1 MSRKGSNSKR
11 AEQRRDAGAST
22 IDVPATGSP
31 LGRTG
36 KVSTLGLSMFE
47 PNDTTGGNG
56 APRGGDGNAPKGG
69 PGRPRPW
76 SVVRGQP
83 SITPVPL
90 QPEEPLFN
98 EVAPQQNPEPIPT
111 ELLHLW
117 TLLTQREKW
126 NSLVVVPA
134 QPGASGMSAARA
146 IVEVGSQY
154 REKPIRF
161 IDAEGLPPG
170 AASRL
175 VREMRAYVEQ
185 GGMVVVCIDSVL
197 SNPVGLEVALNTE
210 RALLCVPLG
219 STQFSA
225 ARHTLDMIGKG
236 RFLGSV
242 TLQRAG
248 STK

>member
-1 MSRKGSNSKR
+1 MYEPTDNS
-11 AEQRRDAGAST
+11 GA
-22 IDVPATGSP
+22 GSP
-31 LGRTG
+31 
-36 KVSTLGLSMFE
+36 
-47 PNDTTGGNG
+47 
-56 APRGGDGNAPKGG
+56 PRGGDGNGGKPG

-76 SVVRGQP
+76 SVVRGTP
-83 SITPVPL
+83 TPVPIA
-90 QPEEPLFN
+90 PEEPSYN
-98 EVAPQQNPEPIPT
+98 EVIPSSAPPPEPIPT

-134 QPGASGMSAARA
+134 QPGASGLMAARA

-154 REKPIRF
+154 RERPIRL

-170 AASRL
+170 AGSRL
-175 VREMRAYVEQ
+175 VRDMKAFIEQ
-185 GGMVVVCIDSVL
+185 GGMVVCCIDSVL
-197 SNPVGLEVALNTE
+197 TNPVGLEVALAAE

-225 ARHTLDMIGKG
+225 ARSTLELIGKA

-242 TLQRAG
+242 TLQQRVG
-248 STK
+248 SRK

>member
-1 MSRKGSNSKR
+1 MYEPTDNSGGS
-11 AEQRRDAGAST
+11 G
-22 IDVPATGSP
+22 P
-31 LGRTG
+31 
-36 KVSTLGLSMFE
+36 
-47 PNDTTGGNG
+47 
-56 APRGGDGNAPKGG
+56 PRGGDANAAKPGA
-69 PGRPRPW
+69 GRPRPW
-76 SVVRGQP
+76 SVVRGTP
-83 SITPVPL
+83 TPVPIA
-90 QPEEPLFN
+90 PEEPVHN
-98 EVAPQQNPEPIPT
+98 EVIPAPAEPIPT

-134 QPGASGMSAARA
+134 QPGASGLMAARA

-154 REKPIRF
+154 RERAIRL

-175 VREMRAYVEQ
+175 VRDMKAHVEQ

-197 SNPVGLEVALNTE
+197 SNPVGVEVAMATE

-225 ARHTLDMIGKG
+225 ARHTLELIGKA

-242 TLQRAG
+242 TLQQRVG
-248 STK
+248 SKK

>member
-1 MSRKGSNSKR
+1 MYEPTDNKG
-11 AEQRRDAGAST
+11 G
-22 IDVPATGSP
+22 GSP
-31 LGRTG
+31 
-36 KVSTLGLSMFE
+36 
-47 PNDTTGGNG
+47 
-56 APRGGDGNAPKGG
+56 PRGGDGNGAKPG

-76 SVVRGQP
+76 SVVRGTP
-83 SITPVPL
+83 TPVPVA
-90 QPEEPLFN
+90 PEEPVQN
-98 EVAPQQNPEPIPT
+98 EVIPSQPSEPIPT

-134 QPGASGMSAARA
+134 QPGASGLMAARA

-154 REKPIRF
+154 REKSIRL

-170 AASRL
+170 AGSRL
-175 VREMRAYVEQ
+175 VRDMKAHVEA
-185 GGMVVVCIDSVL
+185 GGMVVCCIDSIL
-197 SNPVGLEVALNTE
+197 SNPVGIEVALNAE

-225 ARHTLDMIGKG
+225 ARHTLELIGKA

-242 TLQRAG
+242 TLQQRVG
-248 STK
+248 SKK